1 MVTTY
6 VGRSKRT
13 GFITEFYFSLWEAQ
27 QTEQAAITDLL
38 NIVRSEKISSMILSC
53 QL

>member
-1 MVTTY
+1 MVTTICRY
-6 VGRSKRT
+6 KRT
-13 GFITEFYFSLWEAQ
+13 GFISEFFSLWEAQ

-38 NIVRSEKISSMILSC
+38 NIVRSEKISFMILSC